1 MREILIG
8 LVAVAVV
15 ALLQG
20 LFHTLGFL
28 SERKHEELLRRMRDE
43 RGGGE
48 AARVSLLRR
57 GKLARSAW
65 LTNLMSALP
74 NADRFERL
82 MQQAQV
88 PITVAQLLGYSLLL
102 AILTGIVGMV
112 VGGTVLGVGFAV
124 ASFVAPTLFILGKR
138 SKRSR
143 KLSEQ
148 LPDALDMMARSL
160 RAGHALPS
168 TFQLVARE
176 MPEPVCEE
184 FGIAF
189 EEQNLGASFDY
200 AVMQMA
206 KRAPNNGDL
215 KIFAVSV
222 VVQKET
228 GGNLVEVIEK
238 IADTIRARYR
248 FYGKLRALTAE
259 GRISGIVL
267 GVLPI
272 GTALFVSVMNPAYIR
287 PLFTT
292 PTGNGFLIYALI
304 TWAVGGL
311 WLHRMGKVD
320 L

>member
-8 LVAVAVV
+8 LVAIAVV
-15 ALLQG
+15 AILQG

-28 SERKHEELLRRMRDE
+28 SEKKHEELIRRMRAE
-43 RGGGE
+43 TGAGE

-65 LTNLMSALP
+65 LSNLISALP
-74 NADRFERL
+74 KAERLERL

-102 AILTGIVGMV
+102 SILTGIVGF
-112 VGGTVLGVGFAV
+112 VLGGFFLGLLTAV
-124 ASFVAPTLFILGKR
+124 AAFVMPTLFILGKR

-143 KLSEQ
+143 KISEQ

-176 MPEPVCEE
+176 MPAPVCEE

-206 KRAPNNGDL
+206 KRAPSNGDL

-222 VVQKET
+222 VIQKET

-238 IADTIRARYR
+238 IAETIRARYR

-259 GRISGIVL
+259 GRVSGIVL
-267 GVLPI
+267 GILPI
-272 GTALFVSVMNPAYIR
+272 GTALFVSVMNPDYIR

-292 PTGNGFLIYALI
+292 PVGHGFLIYAIL
-304 TWAVGGL
+304 TWAVGGV